1 MCIFS
6 RPSAPPPP
14 PPLAPSP
21 PPPPAPPTPTKA
33 PEPIGTDMDP
43 QVRRQKSKKD
53 KNPYAKGTRSLRISL
68 DPQVSTGQDTPSGGI
83 NQ

>member
-21 PPPPAPPTPTKA
+21 PPPPAPPAPTPPPK
-33 PEPIGTDMDP
+33 PIGTEMDP
-43 QVRRQKSKKD
+43 KVRRTKSKKD
-53 KNPYAKGTRSLRISL
+53 KNPYAKGTSSLRISL
-68 DPQVSTGQDTPSGGI
+68 DPQVNTGSSNIGTP